1 MALMVALLSG
11 GCQDVSPRQVSVLVL
26 LFSIG
31 VIIMSWPVV
40 ILLTLLARRVNLVR
54 NRAVL
59 LQYGVYV
66 LIQVII
72 PLSLGFLRGG
82 FSGGFINETIVV
94 IIVAIQFQSIP
105 YLLLVGGLLILLL
118 PVRLLVWVPSFLLV
132 PYYLMFGLVFL
143 TNPKWPRM
151 DVAWFFLLSL
161 LWNVA
166 IPIGAVILV
175 VLLIRR
181 RREGSLLY
189 CSSGG
194 EGKARGHRRA

>member
-40 ILLTLLARRVNLVR
+40 ILLTLLARRLNLVR

-59 LQYGVYV
+59 LQYGAYV

-72 PLSLGFLRGG
+72 PLSLMLLREG
-82 FSGGFINETIVV
+82 FSGDLDVTIV
-94 IIVAIQFQSIP
+94 IILFIQFQSIP
-105 YLLLVGGLLILLL
+105 YLLLVGSLLILFL
-118 PVRLLVWVPSFLLV
+118 PVRLLAWVPSFLLL
-132 PYYLMFGLVFL
+132 PYYLMFGLVYI

-151 DVAWFFLLSL
+151 DVTWFFLIGL
-161 LWNVA
+161 LCNVV
-166 IPIGAVILV
+166 IPIGVVILV
-175 VLLIRR
+175 VLLIRSR
-181 RREGSLLY
+181 RRED
-189 CSSGG
+189 
-194 EGKARGHRRA
+194 KQVQRASQSEI